1 MLHGKLDVGTFPGAE
16 PCVAGARALA
26 VRWHGL
32 PQQLLRL
39 RAAALRPGYLRL
51 GQLLH
56 AHQAPVQRKNN
67 GMLGDMCTP
76 SLGKLYVGNMVMS
89 GSMFAGVNEKLAF
102 IWEPVIN
109 QITGATDW
117 GHVSPTTPRCGRY
130 FIIKKEKEAAN
141 VVCQLWEIRCS
152 GLYTETTRLGLTKG
166 LQRSLYDSVNIRYT
180 IWLQR
185 QRQMC

>member
-117 GHVSPTTPRCGRY
+117 GHVSPTTPRCGSKVQRPPTSH
-130 FIIKKEKEAAN
+130 IPSD
-141 VVCQLWEIRCS
+141 CQRCQVFTLSSASSLLWN
-152 GLYTETTRLGLTKG
+152 ETSSVRL
-166 LQRSLYDSVNIRYT
+166 V
-180 IWLQR
+180 
-185 QRQMC
+185 